1 MLDEKTLKNRIARII
16 AATRFPFVD
25 QETWPK
31 GQATLVNDETKR
43 YAVST
48 PTGVLYPNIVITN
61 PDGTIR
67 ELGTVESRE
76 DISGESVPRW
86 KALSDAAPYGR
97 EYKKLFI
104 YVPEGSEE
112 KTKNLLEEN
121 KIDYDGIRAYRVE
134 PQTLK
139 IIPYV
144 TRNDEYDHI
153 TT

>member
-1 MLDEKTLKNRIARII
+1 MLEQATLINRIARII

-25 QETWPK
+25 QETWLK
-31 GQATLVNDETKR
+31 GQSTLVNDETKR

-48 PTGVLYPNIVITN
+48 KLGVLYPNIVITN

-67 ELGTVESRE
+67 ELGTVESKENITE
-76 DISGESVPRW
+76 DSVERW
-86 KALSDAAPYGR
+86 RALSEVAPYGR
-97 EYKKLFI
+97 EYKKLFL

-112 KTKNLLEEN
+112 NTKELLEN
-121 KIDYDGIRAYRVE
+121 NAIDYDGIRVYRVE

-153 TT
+153 IT

>member
-1 MLDEKTLKNRIARII
+1 MLDEETLINRIARII
-16 AATRFPFVD
+16 ASTRFPFVA

-31 GQATLVNDETKR
+31 GQQTIVNDETKR

-48 PTGVLYPNIVITN
+48 NIGVLYPNIVITN

-67 ELGTVESRE
+67 ELGVVESSVSE
-76 DISGESVPRW
+76 DNVARW
-86 KALSDAAPYGR
+86 RALSDVAPYGR
-97 EYKKLFI
+97 EFKKLFL

-121 KIDYDGIRAYRVE
+121 QIDYDGIRAYRVE

-144 TRNDEYDHI
+144 TRNDEYDH
-153 TT
+153 TVT

>member
-1 MLDEKTLKNRIARII
+1 MIDQETLTNRIARII

-25 QETWPK
+25 QDTWPK
-31 GQATLVNDETKR
+31 GQQTIVNDETKR

-48 PTGVLYPNIVITN
+48 EIGVLYPNIVITN

-67 ELGTVESRE
+67 EIGTVESMENISE
-76 DISGESVPRW
+76 DSVSRW
-86 KALSDAAPYGR
+86 KALSHVAPYGR
-97 EYKKLFI
+97 EYKKLFL
-104 YVPEGSEE
+104 YVPGGFEE
-112 KTKNLLEEN
+112 QTKKLLEGN
-121 KIDYDGIRAYRVE
+121 QINYDGIRAYRVE

-153 TT
+153 IT

>member
-1 MLDEKTLKNRIARII
+1 MVDPVVLRNRVARII
-16 AATRFPFVD
+16 ASTRFPFVD

-31 GQATLVNDETKR
+31 GQLTIVNDEIKR

-48 PTGVLYPNIVITN
+48 SSGVLYPNIVITN

-67 ELGTVESRE
+67 ELGTVEPRE
-76 DISGESVPRW
+76 AVTADSVPRW
-86 KALSDAAPYGR
+86 RALSDVAPFGR
-97 EYKKLFI
+97 EFKKLFL
-104 YVPEGSEE
+104 YVPEGTEE
-112 KTKNLLEEN
+112 KTKKLLEEN

-144 TRNDEYDHI
+144 TRNDEYDH
-153 TT
+153 TVT

>member
-1 MLDEKTLKNRIARII
+1 MIDQETLTNRIARII

-25 QETWPK
+25 QDTWPK
-31 GQATLVNDETKR
+31 GQQTIVNDETKR

-48 PTGVLYPNIVITN
+48 EIGVLYPNIVITN

-67 ELGTVESRE
+67 EIGTVESKENISE
-76 DISGESVPRW
+76 DSVSRW
-86 KALSDAAPYGR
+86 KALSDVAPYGR
-97 EYKKLFI
+97 EYKKLFL
-104 YVPEGSEE
+104 YVSEGFEE
-112 KTKNLLEEN
+112 QTKKLLEGN
-121 KIDYDGIRAYRVE
+121 QINYDGIRAYRVE

-153 TT
+153 IT